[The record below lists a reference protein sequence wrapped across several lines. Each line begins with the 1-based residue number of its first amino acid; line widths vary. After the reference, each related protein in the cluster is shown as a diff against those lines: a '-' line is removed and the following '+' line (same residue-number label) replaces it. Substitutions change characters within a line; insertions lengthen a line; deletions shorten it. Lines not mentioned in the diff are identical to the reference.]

1 MLQLAGA
8 AFIAVGFWAW
18 SEKVSVFLVTSP
30 LLTSLYLSQLP
41 SSVPIC
47 PYPSSSVHSS
57 PHLSHLSMLFAGRPA
72 GSHPGHS
79 DAWLRP
85 RVVGPG
91 SGRSHLHPGLRWLC
105 GGTEGEH
112 LPAQVCTSGAFDL
125 LRPSARQVLLV
136 S

>member
-30 LLTSLYLSQLP
+30 LLTSLYQSLP
-41 SSVPIC
+41 VSTVLIRSHL
-47 PYPSSSVHSS
+47 SSSVLSS
-57 PHLSHLSMLFAGRPA
+57 PHLSHLSMLYAGRPA

-79 DAWLRP
+79 AAWLRP

-91 SGRSHLHPGLRWLC
+91 SGRSHLHPGLRWLR

-112 LPAQVCTSGAFDL
+112 LPAQVCTSGTFDL